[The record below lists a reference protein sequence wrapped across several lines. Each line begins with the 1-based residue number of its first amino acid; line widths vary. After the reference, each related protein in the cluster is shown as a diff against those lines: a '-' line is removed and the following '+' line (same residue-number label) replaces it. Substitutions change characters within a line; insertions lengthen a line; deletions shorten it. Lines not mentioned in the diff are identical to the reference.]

1 MLHLLSGSRAAP
13 LPFLLTVPC
22 TRPPTAPVQRP
33 GCATVQ
39 PTARL
44 SSLTLDNSALRL
56 RTLTPLLPA
65 CAQPAARTTR
75 AGTFLIPHIQLAYRS
90 IQPATVGVP
99 SHLAA
104 ATATPILPAWQ
115 LLLPAVFDNAPTVA
129 EPSSHRRVRRCTP
142 LFPPVAHSLPS
153 GSASDRTLR
162 SHCWSPSLRLPIHA
176 VAAPRPDQ
184 CSWRTSPG
192 TVACDSNSAPAA
204 ALPPLSRT
212 ARPDARTHRSL
223 PLSHGPTTP

>member
-104 ATATPILPAWQ
+104 ATATPILQASR
-115 LLLPAVFDNAPTVA
+115 LLLPAVSGNAPAVA
-129 EPSSHRRVRRCTP
+129 ESFPHRRARRCTP
-142 LFPPVAHSLPS
+142 SCPPVAHSPPRDS
-153 GSASDRTLR
+153 TKGRM
-162 SHCWSPSLRLPIHA
+162 SL
-176 VAAPRPDQ
+176 
-184 CSWRTSPG
+184 SY
-192 TVACDSNSAPAA
+192 
-204 ALPPLSRT
+204 AL
-212 ARPDARTHRSL
+212 H
-223 PLSHGPTTP
+223 